1 MGYDEDRDSVHT
13 DLEQAAAESKEA
25 AEAKVQENQKN
36 REPDYEDD
44 AQNLGRSL
52 GLTGSAA
59 IATPRD
65 AEGAAY
71 QSPRHTGTGEWATP
85 NSGGGGAKTSKSR
98 AKSEAAESSS

>member
-13 DLEQAAAESKEA
+13 DMEQAAAESKEA

-44 AQNLGRSL
+44 AQNLGRAV

-71 QSPRHTGTGEWATP
+71 QPPRHTGTGEWATP
-85 NSGGGGAKTSKSR
+85 NAPASAPKASSRR